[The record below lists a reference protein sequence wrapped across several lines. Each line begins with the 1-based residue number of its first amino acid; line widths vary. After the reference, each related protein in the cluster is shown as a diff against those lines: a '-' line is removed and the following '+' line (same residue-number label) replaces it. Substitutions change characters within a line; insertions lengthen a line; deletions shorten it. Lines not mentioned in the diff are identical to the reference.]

1 MNNNY
6 NIINDISPE
15 EKAKELI
22 LNTNTNVFI
31 QGRAGTGKSY
41 FLTEV
46 LKKSLPRYN
55 KKAAFL
61 APTGLAA
68 KHIGGRTLHSFMG
81 SKDLVGVDII
91 IVDEVSMVR
100 ADVLDK
106 LDMRLREKCRIDIP
120 FAGKQMVFVGDLYQL
135 PPVVAMSADHK
146 SKAFEN
152 PFPFSKEDYLRCLQ
166 GKTENIYDSPF
177 FLSAN
182 CIRQSYVEIIEFT
195 DIKRQNDKDF
205 IELLNRVSINKL
217 DYRDLN
223 ILNSRKMPLGTN
235 ENDGVYLTANN
246 KLAQEYNEQRLK
258 SLGNTIFPFV
268 AEGYPNRIPDWVNIQ
283 EPKILR
289 LAVGARVM
297 ITKNDS
303 SQQRQYVNGN
313 TGIVKEIICA
323 QNPQRFIEEKSRD
336 TIIVQLDR
344 NGENVYIPCREI
356 EVREDIFDGYNI
368 KGNTIKIFKQ
378 FPLKLAW
385 ALTIHKSQ
393 GQTYDKIILDL
404 GPNGAFENGQA
415 YVALSRCRTFE
426 GINLVGNIT
435 ENSIRVSTQILTL
448 INIQK
453 RINEMLAQKSHYAQ
467 RSVSSWQNARI
478 I

>member
-6 NIINDISPE
+6 NITNDISPE
-15 EKAKELI
+15 ERAKDLI

-55 KKAAFL
+55 KKAEFL

-68 KHIGGRTLHSFMG
+68 NHIGGRTVHSFMG
-81 SKDLVGVDII
+81 SKDLVGADII
-91 IVDEVSMVR
+91 IIDEVSMVR

-106 LDMRLREKCRIDIP
+106 LDMRLREKCRIDMP

-152 PFPFSKEDYLRCLQ
+152 PYPFSKEDYLRCLQ
-166 GKTENIYDSPF
+166 GKSENIYDSPF

-195 DIKRQNDKDF
+195 DIKRQSDRDF
-205 IELLNRVSINKL
+205 IELLNRVSINSL

-223 ILNSRKMPLGTN
+223 ILNSRKIPLSTN
-235 ENDGVYLTANN
+235 TNDGVYLTVNN
-246 KLAQEYNEQRLK
+246 KLAEEYNEQRLK
-258 SLGNTIFPFV
+258 SLGNPIFPFL
-268 AEGYPNRIPDWVNIQ
+268 AEGYPNKIPDWVNIQ

-297 ITKNDS
+297 ITKNDTS
-303 SQQRQYVNGN
+303 KQKQYVNGD
-313 TGIVKEIICA
+313 TGTVKEIICA
-323 QNPQRFIEEKSRD
+323 QNPQRFREENSRD
-336 TIIVQLDR
+336 TIIIQLDR
-344 NGENVYIPCREI
+344 NGEDIYLPCREI

-368 KGNTIKIFKQ
+368 KENTLKFFKQ

-393 GQTYDKIILDL
+393 GQTYDKITLDL

-435 ENSIRVSTQILTL
+435 ENSIRVSTQIPTL
-448 INIQK
+448 MNIQK
-453 RINEMLAQKSHYAQ
+453 RINEMLTQKSHYTQ
-467 RSVSSWQNARI
+467 RSMASWQNARVI
-478 I
+478 